1 MELSGWSTSRKVID
15 RSASKYLTSGSGRG
29 AQEESGRIMNKSQAI
44 WLFVVA
50 LFACAAAYASR
61 ESDKPARTISASRTT
76 SPAPTRIS
84 VDTPNV
90 YIRTAN
96 AEAKMTRDLMKK
108 WNDDSN
114 AATSLEQLKQIAI
127 NEGPALDLAIQHNK
141 KSTELMDIVKAS
153 LPSSCVES
161 VSIIYKMVSE
171 DLALEVEIKNLTI
184 QSDISTA
191 AGLNRFNGALA
202 KLAARDHA
210 IVNEKNAYEGSAAYR
225 NACGATD

>member
-1 MELSGWSTSRKVID
+1 
-15 RSASKYLTSGSGRG
+15 
-29 AQEESGRIMNKSQAI
+29 MNKSQAI

-61 ESDKPARTISASRTT
+61 ESDKPVRTLSASRTT

-84 VDTPNV
+84 VDTANV

-96 AEAKMTRDLMKK
+96 AEAKMTRDLVKK

-202 KLAARDHA
+202 KLAAREHA
-210 IVNEKNAYEGSAAYR
+210 IVNEKNAYEKSAAYQ
-225 NACGATD
+225 NACAAND

>member
-1 MELSGWSTSRKVID
+1 MIEARVNI
-15 RSASKYLTSGSGRG
+15 LTSDSGRG

-50 LFACAAAYASR
+50 LFACAAAYASHNK
-61 ESDKPARTISASRTT
+61 DKSAGTLTASRIT
-76 SPAPTRIS
+76 SPPTQIS
-84 VDTPNV
+84 VDTANT

-127 NEGPALDLAIQHNK
+127 DEGPALDLAAQHNQ
-141 KSTELMDIVKAS
+141 KSTELMDVVKAS

-171 DLALEVEIKNLTI
+171 DLALEVEMKNLTI

-202 KLAARDHA
+202 KLTARKHA

-225 NACGATD
+225 SACGPND

>member
-50 LFACAAAYASR
+50 LFACGAAYASR
-61 ESDKPARTISASRTT
+61 ESDKPARTLTT
-76 SPAPTRIS
+76 SRITSPPTRI
-84 VDTPNV
+84 VGTANA

-96 AEAKMTRDLMKK
+96 AEVKMTRDLMKK
-108 WNDDSN
+108 WADDTN

-202 KLAARDHA
+202 KLAAREHA
-210 IVNEKNAYEGSAAYR
+210 IVNEKNAYEKSAAYQ
-225 NACGATD
+225 NACAAND

>member
-1 MELSGWSTSRKVID
+1 
-15 RSASKYLTSGSGRG
+15 
-29 AQEESGRIMNKSQAI
+29 MNKSQAI

-61 ESDKPARTISASRTT
+61 ESDKPVRTLSASRTT

-84 VDTPNV
+84 VDTANV

-96 AEAKMTRDLMKK
+96 AEAKMTRDLVKK

-191 AGLNRFNGALA
+191 AGRNRFNGALA
-202 KLAARDHA
+202 KLAAREHA
-210 IVNEKNAYEGSAAYR
+210 IVNEKNAYEKSAAYQ
-225 NACGATD
+225 NACAAND

>member
-1 MELSGWSTSRKVID
+1 M
-15 RSASKYLTSGSGRG
+15 SGSGRG
-29 AQEESGRIMNKSQAI
+29 AQEESGKIMNKSQAI

-61 ESDKPARTISASRTT
+61 ESDKPARTLTASRIT
-76 SPAPTRIS
+76 SSAPTRIS
-84 VDTPNV
+84 VDTAST

-96 AEAKMTRDLMKK
+96 TEAKMTRDLMKK
-108 WNDDSN
+108 WADDSN

-127 NEGPALDLAIQHNK
+127 DEGPALDLAIQHNK
-141 KSTELMDIVKAS
+141 KSTKLMDIVSAS

-171 DLALEVEIKNLTI
+171 DLAVEVEMKNLTI

-191 AGLNRFNGALA
+191 EGLNRFNGALA
-202 KLAARDHA
+202 KLAAREHA

-225 NACGATD
+225 NACGVND

>member
-1 MELSGWSTSRKVID
+1 
-15 RSASKYLTSGSGRG
+15 
-29 AQEESGRIMNKSQAI
+29 MNKSQAI
-44 WLFVVA
+44 WLFIVA
-50 LFACAAAYASR
+50 LFASAAAYASR
-61 ESDKPARTISASRTT
+61 ESDKPAGTLNASRIT
-76 SPAPTRIS
+76 SPAPNRIS
-84 VDTPNV
+84 VGTASA

-108 WNDDSN
+108 WADDSN

-127 NEGPALDLAIQHNK
+127 EEGPALDLAVQHNK
-141 KSTELMDIVKAS
+141 KSAELMDVVKAS

-171 DLALEVEIKNLTI
+171 DLAVEVDMKNLTI
-184 QSDISTA
+184 QSDISTT

-202 KLAARDHA
+202 KLAAREHA

-225 NACGATD
+225 NACGVND

>member
-1 MELSGWSTSRKVID
+1 MSGTD
-15 RSASKYLTSGSGRG
+15 RG
-29 AQEESGRIMNKSQAI
+29 AQEESGRVMNKSQAI
-44 WLFVVA
+44 WLFLT
-50 LFACAAAYASR
+50 LFACAAAYAGR
-61 ESDKPARTISASRTT
+61 ESDKTARTLIASRIT
-76 SPAPTRIS
+76 SPPTQIS
-84 VDTPNV
+84 VGTANA

-108 WNDDSN
+108 WADHSN

-127 NEGPALDLAIQHNK
+127 DEDQAIDLAIQHNK

-171 DLALEVEIKNLTI
+171 DLAVEVEMKNLTI

-191 AGLNRFNGALA
+191 EGLNRFNAALA
-202 KLAARDHA
+202 KLAAREHA
-210 IVNEKNAYEGSAAYR
+210 IIDEKNAYEGSAAYR
-225 NACGATD
+225 NACGPND

>member
-1 MELSGWSTSRKVID
+1 
-15 RSASKYLTSGSGRG
+15 
-29 AQEESGRIMNKSQAI
+29 MNKSQAI

-61 ESDKPARTISASRTT
+61 ESDKPVRTLSASRTT
-76 SPAPTRIS
+76 SPAPIRIS
-84 VDTPNV
+84 VDTANV

-96 AEAKMTRDLMKK
+96 AEAKMTRDLVKK

-202 KLAARDHA
+202 KLAAREHA
-210 IVNEKNAYEGSAAYR
+210 IVNEKNAYEKSAAYQ
-225 NACGATD
+225 NACAAND

>member
-1 MELSGWSTSRKVID
+1 
-15 RSASKYLTSGSGRG
+15 
-29 AQEESGRIMNKSQAI
+29 MNKSQAI

-61 ESDKPARTISASRTT
+61 ESDKTARTLTPSRIT
-76 SPAPTRIS
+76 SSPTRIS
-84 VDTPNV
+84 VGTANA

-96 AEAKMTRDLMKK
+96 AEVKMTRDLMKK
-108 WNDDSN
+108 WADDSN
-114 AATSLEQLKQIAI
+114 KATSLEQLKQIAI
-127 NEGPALDLAIQHNK
+127 DEGPALDLAIQHNK
-141 KSTELMDIVKAS
+141 KSAELMDIVMAS

-171 DLALEVEIKNLTI
+171 DLAVEVEMKNLTI

-202 KLAARDHA
+202 KLAAREHA

-225 NACGATD
+225 NACGVND

>member
-1 MELSGWSTSRKVID
+1 L
-15 RSASKYLTSGSGRG
+15 LSGSGRG
-29 AQEESGRIMNKSQAI
+29 AQEESGKIMNKSQAI

-61 ESDKPARTISASRTT
+61 ESDKPARTLTASRIT
-76 SPAPTRIS
+76 STLTRIS
-84 VDTPNV
+84 VDTAST

-96 AEAKMTRDLMKK
+96 TEAKMTRDLMKK
-108 WNDDSN
+108 WADDSN

-127 NEGPALDLAIQHNK
+127 DEGPALDLAIQHNK
-141 KSTELMDIVKAS
+141 KSTKLMDIVKAS

-171 DLALEVEIKNLTI
+171 DLAVEVEMKNLTI

-191 AGLNRFNGALA
+191 EGLNRFNGALA
-202 KLAARDHA
+202 KLAAREHA

-225 NACGATD
+225 NACGVND